1 IVGAGGMSETE
12 RDEQRTERDGESIP
26 VPAET
31 SGDMP
36 PKNDPLTDL
45 EEATG
50 RTLSDDL
57 TREATQLTPAEDD
70 QKPGQ

>member
-1 IVGAGGMSETE
+1 MSETE

-31 SGDMP
+31 NIDVP
-36 PKNDPLTDL
+36 PENDPLADL

-57 TREATQLTPAEDD
+57 TREATQLTPSGGD